1 MGQNEASPSVT
12 SADRLPGFHAPW
24 LAAALLLASCTTGR
38 LQPVPERPE
47 PVTSPGFAS
56 QVSQVTGQ
64 PWTKGCRIHTL
75 PNGGSFIPAML
86 KAIRS
91 AQKTIT
97 WENFVAVDSQPV
109 ADFTEAFIERAQHGV
124 RVHVILDHYG
134 CSTYGW
140 HHIRRMKKA
149 GVQVRFYSPWRL
161 HSPWRYNHRTHR
173 RILVVDGRT
182 GFVGGAGLAYAW
194 DGHAE
199 DPSRWRDTMY
209 ELHGPVVAQLQEVF
223 NDNWQEV
230 TGQHLE
236 GPDYFPGLRQEGPLT
251 AQSVAGSPQDGRDT
265 IGSTFLL
272 ALRAARRSIVISHAY
287 FIPDKQV
294 VQALLDARS
303 RGVDVELL
311 VPGAHTDMPICPCV
325 ANPSLRRLLA
335 VGVRIFEFEPC
346 MMHGKLVV
354 VDEHLSIIGSGNIDP
369 RSFFI
374 NDENNV
380 LVLDASFARRQLD
393 MHQADRHRSRPVGEA
408 DLRLPFVRRCKGF
421 LGRLVQHQL

>member
-1 MGQNEASPSVT
+1 MGQNETPPAVT
-12 SADRLPGFHAPW
+12 PAHRLPGFHKLC
-24 LAAALLLASCTTGR
+24 LAAGLLLASCTTGS
-38 LQPVPERPE
+38 LQPVAERPAS
-47 PVTSPGFAS
+47 VTTSDFAA
-56 QVSQVTGQ
+56 QVCQLTGQ
-64 PWTKGCRIHTL
+64 PWTQGNHIQTL

-91 AQKTIT
+91 AQKTLT

-109 ADFTEAFIERAQHGV
+109 ADFTNAFIERAQHGV

-134 CSTYGW
+134 CNTYGW
-140 HHIRRMKKA
+140 HHIRRMKNA
-149 GVQVRFYSPWRL
+149 GVQVKFYSPWRL
-161 HSPWRYNHRTHR
+161 HSPWSYNHRTHR

-194 DGHAE
+194 DGNAE
-199 DPSRWRDTMY
+199 DASRWRDTMY

-230 TGQHLE
+230 SGQRLE
-236 GPDYFPGLRQEGPLT
+236 GPDYFPSLRHAGPLKV
-251 AQSVAGSPQDGRDT
+251 QSVAGSPQDGRDT

-287 FIPDKQV
+287 FIPSKLV
-294 VQALLDARS
+294 VQALLEARH

-311 VPGAHTDMPICPCV
+311 VPGDHTDMPLCPCV
-325 ANPSLRRLLA
+325 ANPSLRQLLTA
-335 VGVRIFEFEPC
+335 GVRILEFEPC

-380 LVLDASFARRQLD
+380 LVLNSSFARRQLE
-393 MHQADRHRSRPVGEA
+393 MHQADKRRSRPVIEA
-408 DLRLPFVRRCKGF
+408 DLRLPFGLRCKGF

>member
-1 MGQNEASPSVT
+1 MGENEAPPAVI
-12 SADRLPGFHAPW
+12 SADRQPGFHAPW
-24 LAAALLLASCTTGR
+24 LAAGLLLASCTSGR
-38 LQPVPERPE
+38 LQPVPERPD
-47 PVTSPGFAS
+47 PVTSPGFAA

-64 PWTKGCRIHTL
+64 PWTKGARIQTL
-75 PNGGSFIPAML
+75 PNGGRFIPAML
-86 KAIRS
+86 KAIRG

-109 ADFTEAFIERAQHGV
+109 TDFTEAFIERAQHGV
-124 RVHVILDHYG
+124 QVHIILDHYG
-134 CSTYGW
+134 CNTYGW
-140 HHIRRMKKA
+140 HHIRRMKNA
-149 GVQVRFYSPWRL
+149 GVEVKFYSPWRL
-161 HSPWRYNHRTHR
+161 HSPWSYNHRTHR
-173 RILVVDGRT
+173 RILVVDGRS

-230 TGQHLE
+230 TGQRLE
-236 GPDYFPGLRQEGPLT
+236 EPSYFPALRDEGPLT

-294 VQALLDARS
+294 VQALLDARG

-311 VPGAHTDMPICPCV
+311 VPGGHTDMPVCPCV
-325 ANPSLRRLLA
+325 ANPSLRHLLA
-335 VGVRIFEFEPC
+335 AGVRILEFEPC

-380 LVLDASFARRQLD
+380 LVLDPSFARRQLD
-393 MHQADRHRSRPVGEA
+393 MHRDDKRRSRLVTEA
-408 DLRLPFVRRCKGF
+408 DLRLPFGQRCKGF